1 MKLKMI
7 PAVIL
12 ASMSMAGVAQAQ
24 VSVYGLVDVGYK
36 HVDNADDKVD
46 YSMNSTTRVGVKG
59 STDVGSG
66 IKGNFMLEA
75 GDPQKS
81 KTAPVTGTAPN
92 VVATTKPFFDRQAWF
107 GLSGGF
113 GEVRIGTQDTVA
125 FQTLIGFDQNGAAN
139 DTGPG
144 SLAGVPTL
152 GQNTVSGKDALM
164 YISPAMGGLQARLSV
179 TPKGNMDTTVDP
191 KVKSSFSLGLSYA
204 TGPFAAGLVY
214 ESASTDDTASLK
226 SNNFSGLGASYDFG
240 VAKISGVY
248 VNGGTVGTTQGGRG
262 SLVGISAPIAG
273 ATVGIQ
279 YAKNSDTS
287 DTGTEFFVNKEVLK
301 NTTAYFEYGTQ
312 NPNAGNKTNLYSLG
326 LIYAF

>member
-24 VSVYGLVDVGYK
+24 VSVYGLIDIGYK
-36 HVDNADDKVD
+36 HVDNQDDKVD
-46 YSMNSTTRVGVKG
+46 YSNNSTTRIGVKG

-66 IKGNFMLEA
+66 LKGNFMLESGNPQA
-75 GDPQKS
+75 GR
-81 KTAPVTGTAPN
+81 A
-92 VVATTKPFFDRQAWF
+92 ATDAFFNRQAWF
-107 GLSGGF
+107 GLAGGF
-113 GEVRIGTQDTVA
+113 GEVRIGTQDSVA

-139 DTGPG
+139 DTAAGALT
-144 SLAGVPTL
+144 LAPVPTL
-152 GQNTVSGKDALM
+152 GQNALSGNKEALM
-164 YISPAMGGLQARLSV
+164 YISPSMGGLQARLSV
-179 TPKGNMDTTVDP
+179 TPKGNMDKIADP
-191 KVKSSFSLGLSYA
+191 MVKSSFALGLSYA

-214 ESASTDDTASLK
+214 ESASTDDTTKLQ
-226 SNNFSGLGASYDFG
+226 SNNFSGVGASYDFG

-248 VNGGTVGTTQGGRG
+248 ANGGTTAAGLSGRG
-262 SLVGISAPIAG
+262 TLVGVSVPVAG

-301 NTTAYFEYGTQ
+301 NTTAYFEYGTK
-312 NPNAGNKTNLYSLG
+312 NPNAAPKTNLYSLG